1 MQSLQEPQGTQKF
14 PLVLRLLHWGMALII
29 FGMLALGWY
38 MVPYQEDQPIWDQ
51 FYYFH
56 KSFGVL
62 VFMLIYLRL
71 VIRLGATVPELPG
84 SLPRVDRR
92 LAQFGHVA
100 LYVLMF
106 TTPILGYLMSSSYE
120 YSDGVYLFSLFDI
133 PEVLPKSEAAFE
145 LFNLAHVISAYS
157 LLTLIV
163 LHVCGVVK
171 HRFFDSN
178 KDNDVLPRML

>member
-1 MQSLQEPQGTQKF
+1 MQFSRKPHNIQKYPLSLR
-14 PLVLRLLHWGMALII
+14 VLHWGIALII
-29 FGMLALGWY
+29 FGLLSLGWY
-38 MVPYQEDQPIWDQ
+38 MVPYQEGEPIWDQ

-62 VFMLIYLRL
+62 VFMLIVLRL
-71 VIRLGATVPELPG
+71 IIRLRATVPELPG
-84 SLPRVDRR
+84 SLPRLDLR
-92 LAQFGHVA
+92 LAKFGHVA

-145 LFNLAHVISAYS
+145 LFNLAHAVSAYS
-157 LLTLIV
+157 LLTLVV

-171 HRFFDSN
+171 HRFFDRN